1 MNSFD
6 YSEKTALITGASSGI
21 GLVFAHQLAAR
32 GVALIL
38 TARSE
43 DKLRAIANEL
53 TQKYAIAVT
62 VLVQDLSDANAAAA
76 IASRLQDLYLSP
88 DILINNAGFATYG
101 AFETLSLDRQLDE
114 IQINCLAPVSLT
126 HALLPAMRARR
137 SGVVINVA
145 STAAMQPDPY
155 MAIYGATKSFLLSF
169 SDALWAENRD
179 RGVRVLALC
188 PGATDTAFFDVVNAE
203 EASVGKRMSAESVV
217 SQALRAVDSERNYLI
232 TGCNN
237 WLLGQLQRFVT
248 RRRLLLIAEK
258 VLRPRAKAKVK
269 AINV

>member
-1 MNSFD
+1 MKSFN
-6 YSEKTALITGASSGI
+6 YSGTTALITGASSGI
-21 GLVFAHQLAAR
+21 GQVFAEQLAAR
-32 GVALIL
+32 GVNLVLVARSQPKLEALAAKLTQESGIATWVITQDL
-38 TARSE
+38 TAADATE
-43 DKLRAIANEL
+43 AVILRLMALN
-53 TQKYAIAVT
+53 
-62 VLVQDLSDANAAAA
+62 
-76 IASRLQDLYLSP
+76 LSP

-101 AFETLSLDRQLDE
+101 IFDTLGMERQRDE
-114 IQINCLAPVSLT
+114 IKINCLAPVELT
-126 HALLPAMRARR
+126 HALLPAMVKRR

-169 SDALWAENRD
+169 SNALWAENRA

-203 EASVGKRMSAESVV
+203 EASVGKRMSASSVV
-217 SQALRAVDSERNYLI
+217 SQALQAVDKNRNYVI

-237 WLLGQLQRFVT
+237 WLLGQLQRFIT

-258 VLRPRAKAKVK
+258 VLRPKTAN
-269 AINV
+269 I

>member
-1 MNSFD
+1 MKSFN
-6 YSEKTALITGASSGI
+6 YSGTTALITGASSGI
-21 GLVFAHQLAAR
+21 GLVFAEQLAAR
-32 GVALIL
+32 GVNLVLVARSQPKLEALAAKLTQESGIATWVITQDL
-38 TARSE
+38 TAADATE
-43 DKLRAIANEL
+43 AVILRLKAL
-53 TQKYAIAVT
+53 
-62 VLVQDLSDANAAAA
+62 D
-76 IASRLQDLYLSP
+76 LSP

-101 AFETLSLDRQLDE
+101 IFDTLGMQRQRDE
-114 IQINCLAPVSLT
+114 IKINCLAPVELT
-126 HALLPAMRARR
+126 HALLPAMVKRG

-169 SDALWAENRD
+169 SNALWAENRA

-203 EASVGKRMSAESVV
+203 EASVGKRMSASSVV
-217 SQALRAVDSERNYLI
+217 SQALQAVDKNRNYVI

-237 WLLGQLQRFVT
+237 WLLGQLQRFIT

-258 VLRPRAKAKVK
+258 VLRPKTAN
-269 AINV
+269 I

>member
-1 MNSFD
+1 MKSFN
-6 YSEKTALITGASSGI
+6 YSGTTALITGASSGI
-21 GLVFAHQLAAR
+21 GQVFAEQLAAR
-32 GVALIL
+32 GVNLVLVARSQLKLEALAAKLTQESGIATWVITQDL
-38 TARSE
+38 TAADATE
-43 DKLRAIANEL
+43 AVILRLKALN
-53 TQKYAIAVT
+53 
-62 VLVQDLSDANAAAA
+62 
-76 IASRLQDLYLSP
+76 LSP

-101 AFETLSLDRQLDE
+101 IFDTLGMERQRDE
-114 IQINCLAPVSLT
+114 IKINCLAPVELT
-126 HALLPAMRARR
+126 HALLPAMVKRR

-169 SDALWAENRD
+169 SNALWAENRA

-203 EASVGKRMSAESVV
+203 EASVGKRMSASSVV
-217 SQALRAVDSERNYLI
+217 SQALQAVDKNRNYVI

-237 WLLGQLQRFVT
+237 WLLGQLQRFIT

-258 VLRPRAKAKVK
+258 VLRPKTAN
-269 AINV
+269 I

>member
-1 MNSFD
+1 MKSFN
-6 YSEKTALITGASSGI
+6 YSGTTALITGASSGI
-21 GLVFAHQLAAR
+21 GLVFAEQLAAR
-32 GVALIL
+32 GVNLVLVARSQPKLEALAAKLTQESGIATWVITQDL
-38 TARSE
+38 TAADATE
-43 DKLRAIANEL
+43 AVILRLKAL
-53 TQKYAIAVT
+53 
-62 VLVQDLSDANAAAA
+62 D
-76 IASRLQDLYLSP
+76 LSP

-101 AFETLSLDRQLDE
+101 IFDTLGMERQRDE
-114 IQINCLAPVSLT
+114 IKINCLAPVELT
-126 HALLPAMRARR
+126 HALLPAMVKRG

-169 SDALWAENRD
+169 SNALWAENRA

-203 EASVGKRMSAESVV
+203 EASVGKRMSASSVV
-217 SQALRAVDSERNYLI
+217 SQALQAVDKNRNYVI

-237 WLLGQLQRFVT
+237 WLLGQLQRFIT

-258 VLRPRAKAKVK
+258 VLRPKTAN
-269 AINV
+269 I

>member
-1 MNSFD
+1 MKSFN
-6 YSEKTALITGASSGI
+6 YSGTTALITGASSGI
-21 GLVFAHQLAAR
+21 GLVFAEQLAAR
-32 GVALIL
+32 GVNLVLVARSQPKLEALAAKLTQESGIATWVITQDL
-38 TARSE
+38 TAAE
-43 DKLRAIANEL
+43 ATEAVILRLKAL
-53 TQKYAIAVT
+53 
-62 VLVQDLSDANAAAA
+62 D
-76 IASRLQDLYLSP
+76 LSP

-101 AFETLSLDRQLDE
+101 IFDTLGMQRQRDE
-114 IQINCLAPVSLT
+114 IKINCLAPVELT
-126 HALLPAMRARR
+126 HALLPAMVKRG

-169 SDALWAENRD
+169 SNALWAENRA

-203 EASVGKRMSAESVV
+203 EASVGKRMSASSVV
-217 SQALRAVDSERNYLI
+217 SQALQAVDKNRNYVI

-237 WLLGQLQRFVT
+237 WLLGQLQRFIT

-258 VLRPRAKAKVK
+258 VLRPKTAN
-269 AINV
+269 I

>member
-1 MNSFD
+1 MKSFN
-6 YSEKTALITGASSGI
+6 YSGTTALITGASSGI
-21 GLVFAHQLAAR
+21 GQVFAEQLAAR
-32 GVALIL
+32 GVNLVLVARSQLKLEALAAKLTQESGIATWVITQDL
-38 TARSE
+38 TAADATE
-43 DKLRAIANEL
+43 VVILRLKALN
-53 TQKYAIAVT
+53 
-62 VLVQDLSDANAAAA
+62 
-76 IASRLQDLYLSP
+76 LSP

-101 AFETLSLDRQLDE
+101 IFDTLGMERQRDE
-114 IQINCLAPVSLT
+114 IKINCLAPVELT
-126 HALLPAMRARR
+126 HALLPAMVKRR

-169 SDALWAENRD
+169 SNALWAENRA

-203 EASVGKRMSAESVV
+203 EASVGKRMSASSVV
-217 SQALRAVDSERNYLI
+217 SQALKAVDKNRNYVI

-237 WLLGQLQRFVT
+237 WLLGQLQRFIT

-258 VLRPRAKAKVK
+258 VLRPKTAN
-269 AINV
+269 I